1 MKAFPELP
9 FAALSMALALS
20 LTSPAAGQ
28 VSRTPNLCDSLAK
41 DLSSRY
47 AVQLLSGAPRR
58 TDRAPDPLVGRFA
71 TAVQLYSLLECP
83 MTPLADMLEC
93 LQVAMIEVD
102 GDMRAMISRRQSCE
116 FQYRTAITGNQ

>member
-1 MKAFPELP
+1 M
-9 FAALSMALALS
+9 SQMG
-20 LTSPAAGQ
+20 PASAQ

-71 TAVQLYSLLECP
+71 TAVQLYSSLQCP
-83 MTPLADMLEC
+83 VVPLADMLEC

-102 GDMRAMISRRQSCE
+102 GDMRAMIKRRQQCE
-116 FQYRTAITGNQ
+116 QQYRTTITGSE